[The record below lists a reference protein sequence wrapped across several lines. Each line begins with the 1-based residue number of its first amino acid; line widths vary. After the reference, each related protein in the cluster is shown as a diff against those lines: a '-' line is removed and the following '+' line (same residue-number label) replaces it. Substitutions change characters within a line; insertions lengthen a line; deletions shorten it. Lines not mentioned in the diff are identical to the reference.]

1 MKAVIGLGNPG
12 TEYRKTRH
20 NIGFEVVDSLA
31 TRWDTTL
38 ASSKFQSLVC
48 SEIIGDH
55 KVLLVKPQTFMNL
68 SGQSVRAIMAYYDLA
83 PEQVLVVYDDYHLDL
98 GRVRFRPTGSAGGHN
113 GIKSIIAQL
122 GNDVFDRMRIG
133 IGSPGRRDVTS
144 FVLGKF
150 SPEDVE
156 EMKLCIP
163 EYLDMIEF
171 WLREDI
177 ETVMT
182 NFNGKGE

>member
-20 NIGFEVVDSLA
+20 NIGFEVVDAFAARYGAEL
-31 TRWDTTL
+31 T
-38 ASSKFQSLVC
+38 SSKFQSVFC
-48 SEIIGDH
+48 SEMIGDE

-68 SGQSVRAIMAYYDLA
+68 SGQSVQAIMAYYNLT
-83 PEQVLVVYDDYHLDL
+83 PSQSLIVYDDYHLDL

-113 GIKSIIAQL
+113 GIKSIIATL
-122 GNDVFDRMRIG
+122 GGDVFDRMRIG

-144 FVLGKF
+144 YVLGKF
-150 SPEDVE
+150 SPAETKE
-156 EMKLCIP
+156 IELCIP
-163 EYLDMIEF
+163 EYLDMIEC

-177 ETVMT
+177 ELVMAH
-182 NFNGKGE
+182 FNGTGK